1 MTDRPDAGPD
11 PVSDDQPHS
20 QHDQHHPDQHD
31 GAHHGSRPADRDAEA
46 QVARSSTFLA
56 DAIGG
61 PRGMLDTG
69 IPAVVFV
76 IVNAI
81 SSLHP
86 AIYAAIGFAVV
97 LLAIR
102 LVRREP
108 VQQALAGFIGVGIA
122 ALVAARTG
130 TAKGFFLPGIISQ
143 ALLTVAAFTSLVIR
157 RPYIGYVMAGL
168 DPRYAKWR
176 ETPAL
181 LRAMDLAT
189 IVWGSVF
196 LLRTLVQGLLYLADR
211 PGWLAVVQLIMGWPL
226 FALALATSYWL
237 ARRAAPAGEDAAEET
252 TPAAT

>member
-1 MTDRPDAGPD
+1 MTDTPDAKPGLA
-11 PVSDDQPHS
+11 
-20 QHDQHHPDQHD
+20 D
-31 GAHHGSRPADRDAEA
+31 GERAAEQA
-46 QVARSSTFLA
+46 VGQQSTFLA

-81 SSLHP
+81 TSLYP
-86 AIYAAIGFAVV
+86 AIFAALGFAAL

-108 VQQALAGFIGVGIA
+108 VQQAVAGFIGVGIA
-122 ALVAARTG
+122 AFVAARTG

-143 ALLTVAAFTSLVIR
+143 ALLTVAAITSLAIR

-189 IVWGSVF
+189 VVWGTVF
-196 LLRTLVQGLLYLADR
+196 LLRTVVQGLLYLADR

-226 FALALATSYWL
+226 FAVALASSYWL
-237 ARRAAPAGEDAAEET
+237 ARRAAPAGDEAEQSGSDERPAEET
-252 TPAAT
+252 EPSPT